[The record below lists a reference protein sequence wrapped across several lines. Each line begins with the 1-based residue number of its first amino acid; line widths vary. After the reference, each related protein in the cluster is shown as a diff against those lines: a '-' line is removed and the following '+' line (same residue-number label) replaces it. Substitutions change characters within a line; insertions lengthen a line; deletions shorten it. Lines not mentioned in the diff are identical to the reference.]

1 MISDLLIRLVVV
13 LADASA
19 CVPTIRALS
28 RARARA
34 RTHEFNVPKESDSL
48 TSPAKT
54 PPTVRAPPRGRR
66 IQVRRS
72 GIHGKG
78 VFALVPIAEGESI
91 IEYTGK
97 VITWKQAQRCRPHN
111 PDEPNHT
118 FFFHIDDK
126 HVIDGNDGGN
136 AAKWI
141 NHACGPNCEADETD
155 DGRVFIKALRDIEP
169 GEELNYDYGLILD
182 GKQTKKVKKEF
193 ACRCGTPECRGTM
206 LAQEEKR

>member
-1 MISDLLIRLVVV
+1 
-13 LADASA
+13 
-19 CVPTIRALS
+19 
-28 RARARA
+28 
-34 RTHEFNVPKESDSL
+34 
-48 TSPAKT
+48 
-54 PPTVRAPPRGRR
+54 
-66 IQVRRS
+66 VRRS
-72 GIHGKG
+72 GVHGKG
-78 VFALVPIAEGESI
+78 VFAIQPIAEGESI

-97 VITWKQAQRCRPHN
+97 VITWKQAQKLPPHN

-169 GEELNYDYGLILD
+169 GEELNYDYGLILE
-182 GKQTKKVKKEF
+182 GKQTKKVEKEF
-193 ACRCGTPECRGTM
+193 ACHCGTPECRGTM
-206 LAQEEKR
+206 LAARKKKKKKNKKSKKKK